1 MSFYRNLA
9 LARPNLMNTDL
20 DLLRRYHE
28 HADAYAFQELV
39 QMHAGM
45 VFATARRVTRDPALA
60 EDVAQETFLE
70 LVRHAP
76 SVRESVGAWLHR
88 VAWRRA
94 CNAVRDASAR
104 RRHEAAAAPDT
115 VVREGREATW
125 EELEPLIDA
134 ALDELPDKLRA
145 PLVEHFLEGRTQQ
158 EIASRLGVSQP
169 TVSRL
174 LDTAIARLRSQLQ
187 QRGLIAGA
195 ALATVVAAQA
205 VTPAPATLVGSLGK
219 LAVSGVGGADSAA
232 GAEVVKA
239 GSARGMFAQL
249 GKPLV
254 VVAIAALVVITW
266 MLWRAPVR
274 SGSQSAPLAATGA
287 GAANQAQDWQGRA
300 FCPMCAAPMTA
311 GRTPEHGI
319 FIRTENGRE
328 VVYDLSLSQPYPNF
342 HARLCVPSMDD
353 VHAVRVQGAV
363 QTRNGR
369 LTLVATALQ
378 PRVR

>member
-1 MSFYRNLA
+1 
-9 LARPNLMNTDL
+9 MNTDL

-28 HADAYAFQELV
+28 HADAFAFQSLV
-39 QMHAGM
+39 QTHAGM

-94 CNAVRDASAR
+94 CNAVRDASTR
-104 RRHEAAAAPDT
+104 RRHEAAAAPDAMT
-115 VVREGREATW
+115 REAGDATW
-125 EELEPLIDA
+125 DEIEPLIDA
-134 ALDELPDKLRA
+134 ALDELPEKLRA
-145 PLVEHFLEGRTQQ
+145 PLVEHFLEGCTQQ
-158 EIASRLGVSQP
+158 EVATRLGVSQP

-174 LDTAIARLRSQLQ
+174 LDTGIARLRTNLQ
-187 QRGLIAGA
+187 QRGVMAGA
-195 ALATVVAAQA
+195 AFATVVAAQA
-205 VTPAPATLVGSLGK
+205 ATPAPATLVVSLGK
-219 LAVSGVGGADSAA
+219 LAMSGVGGADAA
-232 GAEVVKA
+232 AVTPVVKTVA
-239 GSARGMFAQL
+239 SPRRWARRGT
-249 GKPLV
+249 PLV
-254 VVAIAALVVITW
+254 VGAIAAIVVGMW
-266 MLWRAPVR
+266 MLLRAPDRPDVQP
-274 SGSQSAPLAATGA
+274 SPLAATGGGA
-287 GAANQAQDWQGRA
+287 GDQARDWQGRA
-300 FCPMCAAPMTA
+300 FCPMCAAPVTA

-328 VVYDLSLSQPYPNF
+328 VVYDLSLSQPYPDF

-353 VHAVRVQGAV
+353 VHAVRVRGAV

-378 PRVR
+378 PRDR